1 VPKTWRGRLQASSAP
16 GATLANKGP
25 NSKNLQASA
34 CKLPHHGGSWAG
46 ETDLVKVVMYATAI
60 LAAELRGAIV
70 AEREAC
76 AKIAEEWWNSPDG
89 AVVDIDLD
97 QFPVPAAIRA
107 RT

>member
-1 VPKTWRGRLQASSAP
+1 MQTETTEELRARLN
-16 GATLANKGP
+16 ATIPMYAEAKRIHARLMTAGDD
-25 NSKNLQASA
+25 
-34 CKLPHHGGSWAG
+34 GSWAG